1 MHYFICRLYLALNEV
16 IVLEK
21 MRKSP
26 WQSINYS
33 TSSQI
38 SWSATVNSFAD
49 ESSAAIDCGCL
60 IEMIVKCSDFWCTVF
75 DLNICLFHIRLL
87 STYALQLKLNNQE
100 AAWKFLLILLKK
112 VLDMYM
118 LKQMKRAIDRN
129 VWWIT
134 KAICYY

>member
-49 ESSAAIDCGCL
+49 ESSAAISCDVSLRWLSNVL
-60 IEMIVKCSDFWCTVF
+60 ISDVRFLTWIF
-75 DLNICLFHIRLL
+75 ALFILH
-87 STYALQLKLNNQE
+87 YFVLQLKLNNQE